1 MSDKRGFVLDAKSM
15 GLSNPEKPTTTGQQ
29 KCHNSAHENT
39 EKAGKAGARDFHS
52 TCNVIS
58 EPLPTEHFRQVVDEL
73 PKLPDEAFQMN
84 LKLNKEFL
92 RRLADID
99 SLDSQNSQGGDSMS
113 ITQQVRLVTYQE
125 WVEFLLHS
133 NSVIFS
139 NISELENATYGKVMA
154 CMQSVK
160 GEQQH
165 TLDDYRKQ
173 RKDLCTI
180 VKFLQDAYYKGV
192 WDTTNMSLE
201 TMTVNQLLGLP
212 REQRHPQSESE
223 KMAECMK
230 SLVNEM
236 ASKHDEVCH
245 LKSQLCALD
254 EVVQTARQKLILK
267 DQCIAQLNQ
276 QLLQIKECLA
286 NVPQPSPCYEAPKEE
301 VQIGDMVASC
311 FLENLCLKDREES
324 KILKTLDTELNE
336 LLALHSRHEIKSMEA
351 CRNRLYGFFEKFS
364 KELVEATRNL
374 ENVRSQLRALR
385 DDVNKP
391 GSDPYSTP
399 ISLVGPDPDGTS
411 LEALREQM
419 QAYNNA
425 TKEMHGNYLQLVTEN
440 NDLHSQLKSESLINT
455 RSSDI
460 IKGIADKLVE
470 MGFQDFT
477 YNEIYETDSTRNPFC
492 AVLNELYDNKKH
504 NNSLEEQLLVKTN
517 QRLACQMSCLQ
528 EKLEDRDAQVS
539 ELQAMIHSYSDFSDN
554 QRLKEEIYS
563 LKQTHSAQ
571 QHKLRELTTLL
582 KSREELRAGLCKEHE
597 ELERKYEDQCKE
609 LKKSKKRQ
617 QCLEE
622 SVSQGEMV
630 LEEVTVERNLLREE
644 IMALKEKEATAA
656 GRERALGDQLSFT
669 QKELNNARRV
679 IQNLQDH
686 LKQGKQKHREV
697 LEQLE
702 VANITM
708 NQQMREFE
716 CECQRMRGKLKQQ
729 ADVNQQQEE
738 IISSFRQWK
747 DAQIRADE
755 ARRRCEK
762 RAEEH
767 ISLLVEENQTL
778 VHEYRALH
786 RDHSLL
792 EAEIQRVKQAI
803 QRTTT
808 SPQTT
813 SPDCARVAPHMG
825 DDQMSARLRS
835 LANTSQRLAIHSKML
850 IDQTSLRKGAQQEQE
865 NPSLSR
871 NTQSSDS
878 PLLEQHPNP

>member
-1 MSDKRGFVLDAKSM
+1 MSDKRGFVLDAESM
-15 GLSNPEKPTTTGQQ
+15 GLCNPEKPTTSGQH
-29 KCHNSAHENT
+29 KCQNCEHENT
-39 EKAGKAGARDFHS
+39 AQKAEKAGDRDFHS

-58 EPLPTEHFRQVVDEL
+58 KPLPTEHFRQLMDEL

-84 LKLNKEFL
+84 LKLNKNFL

-99 SLDSQNSQGGDSMS
+99 SLDCQESQGGDSMS
-113 ITQQVRLVTYQE
+113 IAQQVRLVTYQE

-139 NISELENATYGKVMA
+139 NISELEKATYGKVMA

-165 TLDDYRKQ
+165 TLDDSRKQ

-180 VKFLQDAYYKGV
+180 VKFLQNAYYKGV

-201 TMTVNQLLGLP
+201 TMTVNQLLGFP

-276 QLLQIKECLA
+276 QLQQIKECLA

-311 FLENLCLKDREES
+311 FLESLCLKDKEES
-324 KILKTLDTELNE
+324 KLLKTLDTELNE
-336 LLALHSRHEIKSMEA
+336 LLELHSRHEMKSMEA

-385 DDVNKP
+385 DDP

-399 ISLVGPDPDGTS
+399 ISLVGPGPDGTS
-411 LEALREQM
+411 LEDLLQQL
-419 QAYNNA
+419 QAYNKA
-425 TKEMHGNYLQLVTEN
+425 TKEMHSNNLQLVTEN
-440 NDLHSQLKSESLINT
+440 NDLHSQLKAESSANT
-455 RSSDI
+455 RSSEI
-460 IKGIADKLVE
+460 IRGIADKLVE

-477 YNEIYETDSTRNPFC
+477 NNEIYETDSTHNPFC
-492 AVLNELYDNKKH
+492 AVLNELYENKKDT
-504 NNSLEEQLLVKTN
+504 NSLEDQLLGKTN
-517 QRLACQMSCLQ
+517 QRLACQISCLQ

-539 ELQAMIHSYSDFSDN
+539 ELQGMIHSYSDFSDY

-582 KSREELRAGLCKEHE
+582 KSREELRAELCKEHE
-597 ELERKYEDQCKE
+597 ELERTYEDQCKE

-622 SVSQGEMV
+622 SVSQGEKV

-656 GRERALGDQLSFT
+656 GRERALGDQLNFT
-669 QKELNNARRV
+669 QKELNNSRQV
-679 IQNLQDH
+679 IKNLQDH
-686 LKQGKQKHREV
+686 LKQGKQRHREV
-697 LEQLE
+697 VEQLE

-708 NQQMREFE
+708 NQQMREFQ
-716 CECQRMRGKLKQQ
+716 CECQRMRGKLK
-729 ADVNQQQEE
+729 
-738 IISSFRQWK
+738 FR
-747 DAQIRADE
+747 
-755 ARRRCEK
+755 
-762 RAEEH
+762 
-767 ISLLVEENQTL
+767 V
-778 VHEYRALH
+778 
-786 RDHSLL
+786 
-792 EAEIQRVKQAI
+792 
-803 QRTTT
+803 
-808 SPQTT
+808 
-813 SPDCARVAPHMG
+813 
-825 DDQMSARLRS
+825 
-835 LANTSQRLAIHSKML
+835 
-850 IDQTSLRKGAQQEQE
+850 
-865 NPSLSR
+865 
-871 NTQSSDS
+871 DS
-878 PLLEQHPNP
+878 